1 MSLSKIKSLTTYHSL
16 MKDLITFGY
25 IGYEPSFHPQF
36 GSKVELKDPH
46 SIQILNRKPVNE
58 K

>member
-16 MKDLITFGY
+16 MKDLIKFGY
-25 IGYEPSFHPQF
+25 IGYEPSYHPLF
-36 GSKVELKDPH
+36 GSRVELKDPH
-46 SIQILNRKPVNE
+46 SNQMLKRKLING